1 MNISQICLF
10 YRNNDSRRWKV
21 EVCDILWAPKASKGS
36 FFLFYFLQP
45 LCLKFENLDVLAS
58 ELRMVGLQRQLG
70 PRELLAHQPEELLHR
85 VQLLLTFP
93 LLWDDFTTYQ
103 FLEGNLASEPRSWE
117 GGWCWDRPAGWGFQ
131 PGGAPTFSRICIN
144 NKSLHV

>member
-1 MNISQICLF
+1 ML
-10 YRNNDSRRWKV
+10 
-21 EVCDILWAPKASKGS
+21 LAPKASKGA
-36 FFLFYFLQP
+36 FYLFYFLQP

-58 ELRMVGLQRQLG
+58 ELGMVGLQRQLG

-103 FLEGNLASEPRSWE
+103 FLEGNLASEPRS
-117 GGWCWDRPAGWGFQ
+117 
-131 PGGAPTFSRICIN
+131 
-144 NKSLHV
+144 